1 MDIKI
6 IKDYEQL
13 MKKDKNNKIR
23 LWKLQ
28 AVLHNQ
34 DKTYWIST
42 TYGMKNGKMITTEKE
57 VKQGKNIGKKNETS
71 IEQQLILICDKTF
84 KDKVEKEA
92 YKNNDKNI
100 DEEDNKSFAPMLAS
114 TWDLNSKVK
123 HKVDIVFPCYIQPKL
138 DGIRCLIYI
147 KNGEIVNQSRQLKY
161 FKNLSHIN
169 NELSDFFKKYQSIVL
184 DGELYNHDIEF
195 NRIAGI
201 IKKEKLKE
209 EDSRN
214 LLNIEYH
221 IYDCFTINEPAPFD
235 GRMNFLKKEIKN
247 MKYIKLLQTIECKSP
262 DNLLELHSKFIE
274 NKYEG
279 TILRNKDAYY
289 EFTRSKNLQKFKS
302 FMDDEFEIVNY
313 KQGSGHDEGAVIWR
327 CKNKEGKEFDCR
339 PTGSIEERKKYFEN
353 GHKYIGKMLTITY
366 QELSEY
372 GIPRFPVG
380 KSVRDYE

>member
-100 DEEDNKSFAPMLAS
+100 DEEDNKSFGPMLAS

-169 NELSDFFKKYQSIVL
+169 NELSNFFKKQ
-184 DGELYNHDIEF
+184 
-195 NRIAGI
+195 
-201 IKKEKLKE
+201 
-209 EDSRN
+209 
-214 LLNIEYH
+214 
-221 IYDCFTINEPAPFD
+221 
-235 GRMNFLKKEIKN
+235 
-247 MKYIKLLQTIECKSP
+247 EC
-262 DNLLELHSKFIE
+262 
-274 NKYEG
+274 
-279 TILRNKDAYY
+279 
-289 EFTRSKNLQKFKS
+289 
-302 FMDDEFEIVNY
+302 
-313 KQGSGHDEGAVIWR
+313 
-327 CKNKEGKEFDCR
+327 
-339 PTGSIEERKKYFEN
+339 
-353 GHKYIGKMLTITY
+353 
-366 QELSEY
+366 
-372 GIPRFPVG
+372 
-380 KSVRDYE
+380 